1 MLHFS
6 LVFWQRALFLKRV
19 RRSSDVIKRM
29 LTKAVIGIDVGEVA
43 AVKNRVGEGD
53 WLVDEVV
60 NVVVKRKLTHHVNQT
75 WVFLG
80 IA

>member
-1 MLHFS
+1 
-6 LVFWQRALFLKRV
+6 
-19 RRSSDVIKRM
+19 M